1 MTKLQTVQS
10 LPDAK
15 AKLATGEQMRQLQA
29 DLQTQR
35 QSLSALQPQL
45 EGLTQQIAALP
56 LQVSQLAQAIVPL
69 AEALNAMIPLL
80 ESLKRMDERLKAIE
94 SVLPRDKNEQL
105 VMLASEA
112 RTVMAVKA
120 ANAAKDSLTRLTTA
134 FPQDSAGQLLTR
146 ASQGSLDALK
156 PSGFFKRL
164 VK

>member
-1 MTKLQTVQS
+1 MTKMQTVQS
-10 LPDAK
+10 LPAVTL
-15 AKLATGEQMRQLQA
+15 KLATGEQMSQLQA

-69 AEALNAMIPLL
+69 AQSLNAMIPLL
-80 ESLKRMDERLKAIE
+80 ESLQAMDQRLQAIE
-94 SVLPRDKNEQL
+94 SVLPKNNNGQP

-112 RTVMAVKA
+112 STLTAIKA
-120 ANAAKDSLTRLTTA
+120 TNEAKDSLTRLTTA
-134 FPQDSAGQLLTR
+134 FPQDSAGQLLTL

-156 PSGFFKRL
+156 PSGFFKKL

>member
-45 EGLTQQIAALP
+45 EGLTRQIAALP

-80 ESLKRMDERLKAIE
+80 ESLKRMDERLNAIE

-120 ANAAKDSLTRLTTA
+120 ANAAKDSLMRLTTA
-134 FPQDSAGQLLTR
+134 FPQDSAGKLLTL
-146 ASQGSLDALK
+146 ASQGSLDEFK

>member
-45 EGLTQQIAALP
+45 EGLTRQIAALP

-80 ESLKRMDERLKAIE
+80 ESLKGMDERLKAIE

-120 ANAAKDSLTRLTTA
+120 ANAAKDS
-134 FPQDSAGQLLTR
+134 AGQLLTR